1 MIRSRL
7 LWVVCLMLASVEVVA
22 CSFSGSPVFKVGRA
36 RMNASEG
43 KAETLTLMRVNFI
56 PAISGMGSCDG
67 TGLITVQV
75 RSDRGG
81 KRHFKQRGILV
92 SPLAENPGKAYL
104 PAKPLKPYV
113 DEDGAAS
120 ITWAWGTPPPA
131 DKDRYWRWSFSVRT
145 IDRSG
150 VLGEPIEVCASTDH
164 SCELAGH

>member
-43 KAETLTLMRVNFI
+43 KAETLTLVRVNFI

-92 SPLAENPGKAYL
+92 LRSRSSPMSTKTVRPASLGPGVPRRPPTRIDIGDGVSVSGPSIVPESSESRSRSVLRPTILASWQVTEAIL
-104 PAKPLKPYV
+104 
-113 DEDGAAS
+113 
-120 ITWAWGTPPPA
+120 
-131 DKDRYWRWSFSVRT
+131 
-145 IDRSG
+145 
-150 VLGEPIEVCASTDH
+150 
-164 SCELAGH
+164 